1 MFSMVKDIESY
12 AATDWL
18 SAFQFS
24 AGEVGAAVRA
34 FGIGIGIG
42 T

>member
-12 AATDWL
+12 AATDSL

-24 AGEVGAAVRA
+24 AGDVGAAVCA
-34 FGIGIGIG
+34 FGIGIG